1 MADLLVAMAV
11 RGLFV
16 LLIVEG
22 ILIAVL
28 EVLPVLRLLAASCE
42 EAGSVFKLCDAGGD
56 SVFDS
61 FNGTGGVGSTE
72 LAEPIV
78 ERRRLRKWATGSF
91 GRSGCVSPVVGF
103 HSQVERVRRSV
114 FKRTCT

>member
-1 MADLLVAMAV
+1 MAV

-22 ILIAVL
+22 ILIAAS
-28 EVLPVLRLLAASCE
+28 EVLPVLRLLAARC
-42 EAGSVFKLCDAGGD
+42 SVFKISNAGGD
-56 SVFDS
+56 SVDDS

-78 ERRRLRKWATGSF
+78 ERRRKGPLAVTTE
-91 GRSGCVSPVVGF
+91 VDVF
-103 HSQVERVRRSV
+103 HLW
-114 FKRTCT
+114 